1 MGTTLEIWRARVGRW
16 NRSGG
21 RSSKKKKKGVGTL
34 VLSNSVLQFF
44 VVYGVLSIFNG
55 LAKLKDRMQ
64 QTTTR
69 HIVFLTATALSAA
82 ILTSL
87 NLSAKTAEVSSKL
100 MHDVETNPGPNCSGV
115 SCLTESKSLTHHLLT
130 RVDALQQVNLVSS
143 LEFSTPTPVWILLK
157 GFLPDQLT
165 PSVVFNATSPPLP
178 QQSKH
183 SLTGNTRMLVAVG

>member
-16 NRSGG
+16 NGSGG
-21 RSSKKKKKGVGTL
+21 TSSKKKKKGVSTL

-69 HIVFLTATALSAA
+69 HVVFLTATALSAA

-87 NLSAKTAEVSSKL
+87 NSSAKTAEVSSKL

-115 SCLTESKSLTHHLLT
+115 SCVSLNPNPSH
-130 RVDALQQVNLVSS
+130 
-143 LEFSTPTPVWILLK
+143 IIY
-157 GFLPDQLT
+157 LP
-165 PSVVFNATSPPLP
+165 
-178 QQSKH
+178 
-183 SLTGNTRMLVAVG
+183 G

>member
-44 VVYGVLSIFNG
+44 VVYGVLFIFNG

-69 HIVFLTATALSAA
+69 HVVFLTATAA

-115 SCLTESKSLTHHLLT
+115 SIKNIFFSSSKI
-130 RVDALQQVNLVSS
+130 
-143 LEFSTPTPVWILLK
+143 P
-157 GFLPDQLT
+157 
-165 PSVVFNATSPPLP
+165 
-178 QQSKH
+178 
-183 SLTGNTRMLVAVG
+183 

>member
-69 HIVFLTATALSAA
+69 DVVFLTATAA

-115 SCLTESKSLTHHLLT
+115 SCVSLNPNPSH
-130 RVDALQQVNLVSS
+130 
-143 LEFSTPTPVWILLK
+143 IIY
-157 GFLPDQLT
+157 LP
-165 PSVVFNATSPPLP
+165 
-178 QQSKH
+178 
-183 SLTGNTRMLVAVG
+183 G